1 MSVMLCLV
9 SRQTLQ
15 NLLPI
20 LHYRPRRVFFLSTQ
34 EEDASRIAL
43 EPVVRELGI
52 VCEPPI
58 YVDAYDPLGIAAACM
73 QLRDRLHGERLVVN
87 LTGGTKVMSLATYR
101 IFSQAPCEIIYTDTP
116 NARLLKLHPESRGPE
131 PLRAALDIPMYLR
144 ANGHLTT
151 MRPQPAWGAQ
161 PQLSAFIGAHMIAV
175 SPFLWSL
182 RRHIGQ
188 GEELHARL
196 PLLRSRGKGLG
207 TLRGRPLLGVAEET
221 KRLLALGREAGLI
234 QRSRVTPEF
243 VEFTLTDSAARA
255 YFCGGWLEEY
265 VEAVGRQVGFD
276 QVARGVSLRWPD
288 RPGEEKD
295 ELDVVILHRY
305 RLHVLSCKTGAYKD
319 HIYELESL
327 SKRAGGLFASATL
340 VISDERRS
348 ISPHLRSRLQELRLR
363 LWAAEDL
370 PTLETSMREAF
381 M

>member
-20 LHYRPRRVFFLSTQ
+20 LHYRPQRVFFLSTR

-43 EPVVRELGI
+43 EQVVRDLGI
-52 VCEPPI
+52 VCEPPL
-58 YVDAYDPLGIAAACM
+58 YVDAYDPTGVAAVCA
-73 QLRDRLHGERLVVN
+73 QLRDRLHGEQLIVN

-101 IFSQAPCEIIYTDTP
+101 IFSQASCEIIYTDTP
-116 NARLLKLHPESRGPE
+116 NARLLKLHPESSQPE

-144 ANGHLTT
+144 ANGHLTSL
-151 MRPQPAWGAQ
+151 RPQPVWGAY
-161 PQLSAFIGAHMIAV
+161 PHLSAFIGTQMAAV
-175 SPFLWSL
+175 SPLLWSL
-182 RRHIGQ
+182 RSHLGQ
-188 GEELHARL
+188 GDNLHVRL
-196 PLLRSRGKGLG
+196 PFLRQRGKGLG
-207 TLRGRPLLGVAEET
+207 TLRGRPLLSLSEEA
-221 KRLLALGREAGLI
+221 KRVLELGKEAGLI
-234 QRSRVTPEF
+234 QRLRITSEF
-243 VEFTLTDSAARA
+243 VELTLTDSAARA

-265 VEAVGRQVGFD
+265 VEGVGRQEGFD
-276 QVARGVSLRWPD
+276 HMARGVSLRWPD

-327 SKRAGGLFASATL
+327 GKRAGGLFASATL

-348 ISPHLRSRLQELRLR
+348 VSSHLRSRFQELRLR

-370 PTLETSMREAF
+370 PTLAASMREAF
-381 M
+381 A